1 MRQKWL
7 KLKRINGGLQRYW
20 KLSVVSFLVL
30 GEAIASSG
38 NYAWGQIASDNTL
51 GSESSLVTSPI
62 PGAFLIKGGA
72 TRGTNLFHSFSEFS
86 VPTLGIAYFNNVG
99 EIQNI
104 VSHVTG
110 GSISNIDGLIAAN
123 GTANLFLL
131 NPVEAQEWVI
141 NDKGQVVLTSSTPT
155 APLWFMAFATCL
167 SSFLV
172 QICISSLSS

>member
-62 PGAFLIKGGA
+62 PGAFLIEGGA

-99 EIQNI
+99 AIPTRCLT
-104 VSHVTG
+104 VM
-110 GSISNIDGLIAAN
+110 
-123 GTANLFLL
+123 LF
-131 NPVEAQEWVI
+131 
-141 NDKGQVVLTSSTPT
+141 G
-155 APLWFMAFATCL
+155 
-167 SSFLV
+167 
-172 QICISSLSS
+172 QICVQLFKPLKLTPFLNKVHCLLTPR